1 MAIFIALIFQV
12 LFVFFAMAINIALV
26 VHDKINLQNSADL
39 AAYYGAQKQA
49 EHLNVIAHINYQIR
63 QSWKLLT
70 WRYRVWGSMG
80 LKYPPH
86 PARIYSQGGGTTD
99 GPYPQQPPLVC
110 VAYKPTWKDVID
122 TDNQCKEANFVLP
135 ALPVIQV
142 LAGFNSINAQ
152 IKART
157 TQLRMESAG
166 LCDKYAAYN
175 FWFSALI
182 LKAFREDQKN
192 RKELMYA
199 LAQNLTKN
207 DFMSLNGQPVKSGV
221 ALTLRKNLTHANGE
235 GQPQIE
241 FFNSLRG
248 LERQDWLSEIRVSP
262 TLLYADY
269 AAGGDGEGCATVLTA
284 IGDARM
290 EHPRRPGARRILNST
305 LDPSG
310 YLRSFSRDLS
320 ISADPNNPYA
330 YSLGVEKNP
339 WFWAY
344 VGVKVRT
351 TPRQLFFPLGLEVNM
366 VARSFAK
373 PFGGRIGPWFA
384 QTWSQGALQSSG
396 DNRIDPLLPLRDL
409 ASGFSDDPRSL
420 TRLPNY
426 SRFPGDQYGLK
437 SRLALASLKNLS
449 GEIGEVLKMKF
460 GSFAEIANTFE
471 LGAFNDIL
479 PWDFESDTSPNGRL
493 YELAAISPDLF
504 DITYYSIAPNFNHNY
519 LPKIQANR
527 GALGVPGDLPIRG
540 DLGTRGDQS
549 LSVQDHIE
557 DEVISGF
564 RRPEA
569 FYFVKEK
576 AHLLTAW
583 LPSKRDYKFDA
594 FSRNRAVEDFGKCRF
609 PDDELNLKAPG
620 SCVAGG
626 GRSGYSVKL
635 ISRDALLKGQFPIGG
650 AGIEGDIL
658 NKPPEE
664 EGW

>member
-70 WRYRVWGSMG
+70 WRHRVWGSMG
-80 LKYPPH
+80 LRNPPH
-86 PARIYSQGGGTTD
+86 PAYIYSQGGGITD
-99 GPYPQQPPLVC
+99 GPALIRQPPLVC
-110 VAYKPTWKDVID
+110 MAYSPTWDEVKND
-122 TDNQCKEANFVLP
+122 DNQCKEPDFMLP

-142 LAGFNSINAQ
+142 LAGFNSINRR

-157 TQLRMESAG
+157 SQLRIESAA
-166 LCDKYAAYN
+166 LCDRYAAYN
-175 FWFSALI
+175 FWFAALI
-182 LKAFREDQKN
+182 LQAFREDQKN

-207 DFMSLNGQPVKSGV
+207 DFIDLNGHSVKSGV
-221 ALTLRKNLTHANGE
+221 EQTLRKNLTHANGE

-262 TLLYADY
+262 TLIYADY
-269 AAGGDGEGCATVLTA
+269 GRSSGGECVTVPTG
-284 IGDARM
+284 IGDVSR
-290 EHPRRPGARRILNST
+290 EHPRRSGAQRVLDSQ

-310 YLRSFSRDLS
+310 ALRFFARDDLRMS
-320 ISADPNNPYA
+320 TDPYA
-330 YSLGVEKNP
+330 YAIGVEKNP

-351 TPRQLFFPLGLEVNM
+351 TPRQLFFPLGPEVNM

-384 QTWSQGALQSSG
+384 QTWPQGALQSSG
-396 DNRIDPLLPLRDL
+396 DNRIDPLLPLRNLD
-409 ASGFSDDPRSL
+409 SGYSDDPGSL
-420 TRLPNY
+420 SRLPNY

-437 SRLALASLKNLS
+437 SRLAMASLKNLS
-449 GEIGEVLKMKF
+449 GRIGVALKMKF
-460 GSFAEIANTFE
+460 ASFAEIANTFE
-471 LGAFNDIL
+471 LGALNDIL
-479 PWDFESDTSPNGRL
+479 PWDFESDRSPNARL

-519 LPKIQANR
+519 LPKIQVNR
-527 GALGVPGDLPIRG
+527 GALGIPGDLPIRG

-557 DEVISGF
+557 NEVISGF
-564 RRPEA
+564 RRSEA
-569 FYFVKEK
+569 FYFVREK

-583 LPSKRDYKFDA
+583 LPSKTDYQFDA

-609 PDDELNLKAPG
+609 PDDELNLKTPG
-620 SCVAGG
+620 SCAAGG

-658 NKPPEE
+658 NKPPKE